1 MPASTSR
8 TESSPD
14 PFEEARWK
22 MVEKVSERGVD
33 DLRVLAAMREVP
45 RHRFV
50 PEAVAAKA
58 YGDHSLPIGFG
69 QTISQPYVVGR
80 MTQLLAVEPHHKV
93 LEIGCGSGY
102 QAAVLGRLAR
112 MVFTLE
118 RVSDLAR
125 RASSLLRSLG
135 CDNVSVKALD
145 GTYGLAS
152 NAPYDRILVAA
163 GASEV
168 PRPLL
173 DQLAVGGR
181 MIVPVGGEK
190 VQRLRVIRKRRD
202 HFGQEEKDEV
212 TFVPLLGRFGRN

>member
-1 MPASTSR
+1 MVDLLVAS
-8 TESSPD
+8 
-14 PFEEARWK
+14 
-22 MVEKVSERGVD
+22 RGVD
-33 DLRVLAAMREVP
+33 DERVLAAMREVP

-50 PEAVAAKA
+50 PESVVSKA
-58 YGDHSLPIGFG
+58 YGDHSLPIGYG

-80 MTQLLAVEPHHKV
+80 MTQLLAVEAHHRV

-102 QAAVLGRLAR
+102 QAAVLGRVAR

-118 RVSDLAR
+118 RMSALAR
-125 RASSLLRSLG
+125 RASSLLRDLG
-135 CDNVSVKALD
+135 YDNVSVKALD
-145 GTYGLAS
+145 GTYGFAA

-163 GASEV
+163 GATEI

-181 MIVPVGGEK
+181 MIVPVGDENS
-190 VQRLRVIRKRRD
+190 QRLRVVKKRRD

-212 TFVPLLGRFGRN
+212 AFVPLLGRFGRRSTAGS

>member
-1 MPASTSR
+1 
-8 TESSPD
+8 
-14 PFEEARWK
+14 
-22 MVEKVSERGVD
+22 MVDRFVAPRGVD
-33 DLRVLAAMREVP
+33 DGRVLEALREVP

-50 PEAVAAKA
+50 PETVEARA
-58 YGDHSLPIGFG
+58 YGDHSLPIGYG

-80 MTQLLAVEPHHKV
+80 MTQLLAVEPHHRV

-118 RVSDLAR
+118 RIDELAR
-125 RASSLLRSLG
+125 RASALLRALG
-135 CDNVSVKALD
+135 YDNVSVKALD
-145 GTYGLAS
+145 GTYGFAA

-168 PRPLL
+168 PKPLL

-181 MIVPVGGEK
+181 MIVPIGDEK
-190 VQRLRVIRKRRD
+190 VQRLRVVKKRRD

-212 TFVPLLGRFGRN
+212 TFVPLIGRFGRGEGS

>member
-1 MPASTSR
+1 
-8 TESSPD
+8 
-14 PFEEARWK
+14 
-22 MVEKVSERGVD
+22 MVERVAERGVD
-33 DLRVLAAMREVP
+33 DPRVLGAMREIP

-50 PEAVAAKA
+50 PDAVAVKA

-80 MTQLLAVEPHHKV
+80 MTQLLSVEPHHRV

-112 MVFTLE
+112 TVFTLE
-118 RVSDLAR
+118 RVSELAR

-135 CDNVSVKALD
+135 FDNVSVKSLD
-145 GTYGLAS
+145 GTYGLAA

-163 GASEV
+163 GASEI

-181 MIVPVGGEK
+181 MIVPVGDEK
-190 VQRLRVIRKRRD
+190 VQRLRLVRKRRD

-212 TFVPLLGRFGRN
+212 TFVPLLGRFGRSA

>member
-1 MPASTSR
+1 
-8 TESSPD
+8 
-14 PFEEARWK
+14 
-22 MVEKVSERGVD
+22 MVDLLVAARGVD
-33 DLRVLAAMREVP
+33 DARVLAAMREVP

-50 PEAVAAKA
+50 PAAVAAKA

-80 MTQLLAVEPHHKV
+80 MTQLLQVEPEHRV

-102 QAAVLGRLAR
+102 QAAILGRLAR
-112 MVFTLE
+112 TVFTLE
-118 RVSDLAR
+118 RVSELAR
-125 RASSLLRSLG
+125 RASALLKELAY
-135 CDNVSVKALD
+135 DNVSVKSLD
-145 GTYGLAS
+145 GTYGFSA

-163 GASEV
+163 GTSEV

-190 VQRLRVIRKRRD
+190 TQRLRVIKKRRD

-212 TFVPLLGRFGRN
+212 TFVPLLGRFGRAVP